1 LYICVAGDVN
11 DQFWILDAGTV
22 DELEKIVEENFSAIK
37 NTGREAEKF
46 SGQPCLPEHL
56 QVTCQRRF

>member
-1 LYICVAGDVN
+1 M
-11 DQFWILDAGTV
+11 LDAGTV
-22 DELEKIVEENFSAIK
+22 DELERIVEENFSAIK